1 MGSSYELL
9 TVIVRP
15 DAPHARGVTEVCGAA
30 LFSILPNLVYGLFAV
45 GCISG
50 GHSDRVAELA
60 LKAFMSMN
68 RAVAIVGPDGELL
81 QPNLVFEKLF
91 GDTELL
97 DRINRE
103 AAANNGKRDCRVTL
117 SDGRARP
124 YRWMAGGWSAPTT

>member
-1 MGSSYELL
+1 MAVSGSASA
-9 TVIVRP
+9 IDPAGSKHRQ
-15 DAPHARGVTEVCGAA
+15 
-30 LFSILPNLVYGLFAV
+30 GLD
-45 GCISG
+45 SG

-68 RAVAIVGPDGELL
+68 RAVAIVGPDGKLL

-97 DRINRE
+97 DRVNRE
-103 AAANNGKRDCRVTL
+103 AGANNGKAIAGSPFPMAAR
-117 SDGRARP
+117 SGSRP